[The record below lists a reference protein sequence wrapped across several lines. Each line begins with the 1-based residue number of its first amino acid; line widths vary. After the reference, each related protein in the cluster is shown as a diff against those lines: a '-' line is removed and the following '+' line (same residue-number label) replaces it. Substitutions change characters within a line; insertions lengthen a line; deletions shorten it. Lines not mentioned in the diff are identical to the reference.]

1 VQIFQRQVLEIA
13 PNGSVTP
20 FNILDPDV
28 LSINRIDGPLVC
40 CYSHFDSALGTI
52 YPLASRM
59 SDDDRSVAAGVSFDQ
74 AVSSSGRSRGSR
86 AKSQTSRQT
95 FRPCRSRPQRSVAR
109 LDSEDGNFE
118 ESSWGSE
125 IPVRA

>member
-1 VQIFQRQVLEIA
+1 SPRARRSDCPRRRPVPESTCYGPGPAEIA
-13 PNGSVTP
+13 P
-20 FNILDPDV
+20 L
-28 LSINRIDGPLVC
+28 
-40 CYSHFDSALGTI
+40 LGYTEGEVAAV
-52 YPLASRM
+52 PATTG
-59 SDDDRSVAAGVSFDQ
+59 RSVAAGVSFDQ